1 MGYLKL
7 VISWRFTMLKNHLK
21 IAYRNFVRHKLY
33 SFINVFGLAIGLSVC
48 MIISL
53 WVMRELSYDHF
64 HEKDDRIYR
73 IERESFRDNLY
84 SRWPITGVRY
94 KQALIDDFPEIMR
107 AVRFLRREFA
117 IKDRKNDKVKTQ
129 KAAQFNKSIKN
140 NRFKIDS
147 VSNR

>member
-94 KQALIDDFPEIMR
+94 KQALIDDFPEIVS
-107 AVRFLRREFA
+107 AVRFWRREFA
-117 IKDRKNDKVKTQ
+117 IKDHKNDKVKTQ